1 MKRIRK
7 MLEGQIFQTTFAVI
21 GVYVFIALIGGHE
34 GIRNS
39 LLALA
44 VLSSLAHQLWV
55 AFFWR
60 VQLHSELFRGAETPT
75 FAVYRVGFVLLALL
89 RFVAIVLV
97 SRLDAG
103 SLALAAPL
111 RIGGAALLLA
121 LSAYGMYSVIRY
133 FGVNRAFG
141 SDHFFPEV
149 RDLGFVRQR
158 HVFGHGPFYLHR
170 PGAAGVEGRDG
181 DSTLPS
187 CSSLGPL
194 LLHGADRPGGD
205 LRSRVIATG
214 TLFPSHRCPDS
225 RSPGNGRRCAT
236 TNWESCSQFVVA
248 LTPPQE

>member
-7 MLEGQIFQTTFAVI
+7 MLEGQIFQTTFAII

-34 GIRNS
+34 EIRNS

-60 VQLHSELFRGAETPT
+60 VQLHSKLFRGAETAA

-103 SLALAAPL
+103 SLARAAPL

-149 RDLGFVRQR
+149 RDLGFVRQGVFR
-158 HVFGHGPFYLHR
+158 FTRNGMYSVTVLFIYIAPVLLESRVGMGIALFHHVHLWVHYFCMERIDLDVMYGHG
-170 PGAAGVEGRDG
+170 
-181 DSTLPS
+181 
-187 CSSLGPL
+187 
-194 LLHGADRPGGD
+194 
-205 LRSRVIATG
+205 
-214 TLFPSHRCPDS
+214 
-225 RSPGNGRRCAT
+225 
-236 TNWESCSQFVVA
+236 
-248 LTPPQE
+248 